1 MKDLEVS
8 TQFEELLFQVIKEL
22 KELAGDQEDEEEDE
36 AAMLSEEAML
46 PIEELLK
53 RMKQVM
59 KELFRKKDCL

>member
-8 TQFEELLFQVIKEL
+8 TQFEELSFQVIKEL